1 MAQNNASN
9 QVLTSNMKSLIVV
22 VALAGYAFGASP
34 LVERTLS
41 QNYEI
46 KAMQAEQN
54 ALKEE
59 VDLSKS
65 WDNPMLALGVDDI
78 FFNEPL
84 TRNQEMQNE
93 SIALSQKI
101 YTASKLDIK
110 ESIALQNLA
119 IKTLELKDKKLS
131 LSKDII
137 ALQYAFIRIEND
149 LSIIA
154 KYEKILHDLK
164 EAHIAYNYTSPHYV
178 DTLNNSVL
186 QKNLSIE
193 KKTLLK
199 EKAVLLYKIQSIIN
213 ETPSESLIQ
222 EAPKQKV
229 FEGDAL
235 AFMLQNNPK
244 LQIQNTI
251 TKRELD
257 NLHLEQAS
265 KTPDVT
271 VSVGFKRRQG
281 RDNYGFLSF
290 EMPLPIYG
298 RENISIQKASL
309 TKNASEQSASALSN
323 QLSFELQDELLSKEL
338 LMDKIILTKEI
349 LNTNQKIYEN
359 LSTTAF
365 GQNDVLLS
373 LLNNLMQTVE
383 TEIKLNALH
392 YQYQESLA
400 KINYLLGVEL

>member
-1 MAQNNASN
+1 
-9 QVLTSNMKSLIVV
+9 MKSFIFI
-22 VALAGYAFGASP
+22 VALTGYAFGASP

-41 QNYEI
+41 HNYEI

-59 VDLSKS
+59 VDLSKT
-65 WDNPMLALGVDDI
+65 WDNPMLALGADDI
-78 FFNEPL
+78 SFNQPL
-84 TRNQEMQNE
+84 SRNIDGGQNE
-93 SIALSQKI
+93 SIAISQKI

-149 LSIIA
+149 LNIIA

-222 EAPKQKV
+222 QAPKQKV

-309 TKNASEQSASALSN
+309 MKNASEQSASALSN
-323 QLSFELQDELLSKEL
+323 LLSFELQDELLSKEL

-383 TEIKLNALH
+383 TEIKLSALH

>member
-1 MAQNNASN
+1 MARNNASN
-9 QVLTSNMKSLIVV
+9 QVLTSNMKTLIVV
-22 VALAGYAFGASP
+22 VALTGYAFGASP

-46 KAMQAEQN
+46 KAMQAEQH

-84 TRNQEMQNE
+84 RRNQEMQNE

-213 ETPSESLIQ
+213 ETVSESLIQ
-222 EAPKQKV
+222 QAPKQKV

-309 TKNASEQSASALSN
+309 MKHASEQSASALSN

-365 GQNDVLLS
+365 WQNDVLLS

>member
-9 QVLTSNMKSLIVV
+9 QVLTSNMKSLIFV

-131 LSKDII
+131 HSKDII

-199 EKAVLLYKIQSIIN
+199 EKAVFLYKIQSIIN
-213 ETPSESLIQ
+213 ETVSESLIQ
-222 EAPKQKV
+222 QAPKQKV

-309 TKNASEQSASALSN
+309 MKHASEQSASALSN